1 MKRLFYLPLLLLIFA
16 CNGQMKKLDD
26 SIFIHDNSSKVW
38 LIEKLLSDGKDY
50 TPVPFEY
57 HEIIVFHQTKNAYIY
72 RINELG
78 KKGKKMTFNLDR
90 ENNTLVFR
98 SSKGTYLFEIILL
111 QRKKIILKPKYK
123 SYPFTMVLVPFPEY

>member
-1 MKRLFYLPLLLLIFA
+1 MKRLFYLSLLLLFVA

-38 LIEKLLSDGKDY
+38 LIEKLLNDGKDY

-78 KKGKKMTFNLDR
+78 KKGKKMTFNLNR

-98 SSKGTYLFEIILL
+98 STKGNYLFDIILL
-111 QRKKIILKPKYK
+111 QRKKIILKPKNK
-123 SYPFTMVLVPFPEY
+123 TYPFTMVLVPFPEY

>member
-1 MKRLFYLPLLLLIFA
+1 MKRLFYLPLLLLIVA

-38 LIEKLLSDGKDY
+38 LIEKLLSDGKDF

-57 HEIIVFHQTKNAYIY
+57 HEIIIFHQTKNAYIY

-78 KKGKKMTFNLDR
+78 KKGKKMSFNLDR
-90 ENNTLVFR
+90 EKNEFVFQ
-98 SSKGTYLFEIILL
+98 SEKGNYLFEVILL
-111 QRKKIILKPKYK
+111 QRKKMILKPKNK
-123 SYPFTMVLVPFPEY
+123 TYPFTMVLVPFPEY

>member
-38 LIEKLLSDGKDY
+38 LIEKLLNDGKDY

-90 ENNTLVFR
+90 EKNTLVFR
-98 SSKGTYLFEIILL
+98 SSKGNYLFEIILL
-111 QRKKIILKPKYK
+111 QRKKMILKPKNK
-123 SYPFTMVLVPFPEY
+123 TYPFTMVLVPFPEY

>member
-90 ENNTLVFR
+90 EKNTLVFR
-98 SSKGTYLFEIILL
+98 SSKGNYLFEIILL

>member
-1 MKRLFYLPLLLLIFA
+1 MKHLFYLLFLLLIVS

-38 LIEKLLSDGKDY
+38 LIEKLLNDGKDY

-57 HEIIVFHQTKNAYIY
+57 HEIIVFHQSKNAYIY
-72 RINELG
+72 RINEFD
-78 KKGKKMTFNLDR
+78 KRGKKMTFNLDR
-90 ENNTLVFR
+90 EKNELVFH
-98 SSKGTYLFEIILL
+98 SAKGNYLFEIILL

-123 SYPFTMVLVPFPEY
+123 TYPFTMVLVPFPEY